1 MTRNKVEA
9 NTDIFGRLDE
19 YCASRGEPILNS
31 GAARW
36 IQTQKEDREFL
47 VYSTKVQDLILSPTL
62 KISRF
67 DHANR
72 SYFITAGFDFPEVPS
87 ELEEENLTGG
97 ALTAFLS
104 ELALRPIARPIEVR
118 EVVEVGDKDSV
129 GYDGHDFVQ
138 IASLYPLI
146 QVVSSDI
153 LATEDSSNAFLL
165 LCLSDRRRYD
175 HWIDESLAASIKGLS
190 ALSTTAIPFDLL
202 CKAVLDFD
210 PSSLFLA
217 LYRSMEALYSREK
230 TVALMKELGI
240 ARNWVEV
247 AQTLEL
253 KLGWYPR
260 EEASLEGLLNYAK
273 EPDMNAAIGALNESL
288 PDDSKLSSFTA
299 RRVYALRNG
308 LVHYRSFLSL
318 PYLSKIDW
326 CRLCE
331 AMIAVVTNVYA
342 VTLPTNPAF
351 AEAETNA
358 DGVQVVTESD
368 SAAE

>member
-1 MTRNKVEA
+1 MTRNKIEA
-9 NTDIFGRLDE
+9 NTDIFVRLDE
-19 YCASRGEPILNS
+19 YCASRGEPIFNA

-47 VYSTKVQDLILSPTL
+47 VYSTRIQDLSLSPTL
-62 KISRF
+62 KIGRF

-72 SYFITAGFDFPEVPS
+72 SYFITAGFDFPEIPP
-87 ELEEENLTGG
+87 ELEEEDLTGG
-97 ALTAFLS
+97 ALTAFVS
-104 ELALRPIARPIEVR
+104 ELVLRPIARPIEVR

-129 GYDGHDFVQ
+129 GYEGHDFVQ

-153 LATEDSSNAFLL
+153 LTEEDSLNIFLL

-175 HWIDESLAASIKGLS
+175 HWIDENLAGAIKGLS
-190 ALSTTAIPFDLL
+190 ALSTSAIPFDLL

-217 LYRSMEALYSREK
+217 LYRSMETLYAREK
-230 TVALMKELGI
+230 TVALMKDLGI
-240 ARNWVEV
+240 TRNWVEV
-247 AQTLEL
+247 AQALES

-260 EEASLEGLLNYAK
+260 EETSLEGLLSHAK
-273 EPDMNAAIGALNESL
+273 ESDMNVAIGALNESL
-288 PDDSKLSSFTA
+288 PGDSKLSSFTA

-331 AMIAVVTNVYA
+331 AMIAVVIDVYA
-342 VTLPTNPAF
+342 VNLPTIPAPSK
-351 AEAETNA
+351 AGTK
-358 DGVQVVTESD
+358 SP
-368 SAAE
+368 